1 MKKKDLMD
9 MQPREPSEEMI
20 RRAKK
25 DRCCERKF
33 LAEHYVNSYTQGWKK
48 EKYWDKKKEYGTRL
62 FLTARK
68 ERGILTIGVF
78 TRERLKAGNLEPFL
92 ITWIDLENEK
102 WLSLIEGERWSEA
115 GFDRITWS
123 CDKELTGGVDWRIA
137 EDVFEEKDLR
147 LVKKELKTKADDIGY
162 AIELWQRNVREEAT
176 IQRARRRADH
186 WERQMYK
193 IPKEPEDFDDWIQHE
208 ATRRSNFI
216 FYKTVGKKK
225 ECYCSHCEY
234 TWKTGDTIT
243 HNPGDPTAYMHKVE
257 HNAFCPN
264 CHTFLETKAWKKQE
278 RLRTEDRVTLMQR
291 TDEYAIFRGYKVEKQ
306 FWRENGVFGEDWK
319 CFTIVSED
327 IRVLANMFT
336 FRPVE
341 SYTIREDR
349 TLGKTMWAETKKET
363 SAGRQPLVAYR
374 GIPYTKNMAEVLDG
388 SYVRPAVLKLFM
400 SGSSEF
406 IQSSL
411 ITAARKRYVE
421 YIVRSGLM
429 NLAEQVIKYDVS
441 KDIVDPDAHSLK
453 DLLGLDGQQL
463 HSLKEVN
470 GNTYAIRALRY
481 AKEHGEKLPTE
492 TLRTITRHSID
503 VERINLKRTGMTV
516 QRMVNYMMRQA
527 RELNKSFHETVRLY
541 SDYLD
546 MAWKL
551 GADLKDEIICH
562 TSKLKEMHDRYA
574 REKNANI
581 DKYNAQSAD
590 KKFTKISEKYE
601 ENTEHFKYSKAGLT
615 ILVPTCASDIQF
627 EGKRQHHCVGA
638 SDRYLIRMNEGE
650 SFILFLRKE
659 EAKEEPYYTLE
670 VEYDGKI
677 RQSYGAYDRK
687 PDWNKVEPVLIGFTR
702 AIGKRTQR
710 ERQMA
715 AGQEV

>member
-62 FLTARK
+62 YLTARK

-102 WLSLIEGERWSEA
+102 WLSLIKGERWSEA
-115 GFDRITWS
+115 GFDRITWFY
-123 CDKELTGGVDWRIA
+123 DKELTGRVDWRIA
-137 EDVFEEKDLR
+137 EDVFEDKDLR

-186 WERQMYK
+186 WERQMSK
-193 IPKEPEDFDDWIQHE
+193 IPKEPEDFDEWIQHQ
-208 ATRRSNFI
+208 ATRKSNFI
-216 FYKTVGKKK
+216 FYRTKGKRR

-234 TWKTGDTIT
+234 TWTTDEKLF
-243 HNPGDPTAYMHKVE
+243 HNPGDPTAYSHKVD
-257 HNAFCPN
+257 NAAFCLN
-264 CHTFLETKAWKKQE
+264 CHTLLETKAWKKQE

-291 TDEYAIFRGYKVEKQ
+291 TDEYAVFRGYKVEKQ
-306 FWRENGVFGEDWK
+306 FWREDGIFGEDWK
-319 CFTIVSED
+319 CFITVRED
-327 IRVLANMFT
+327 IRVLANRLN
-336 FRPVE
+336 FRSIE

-349 TLGKTMWAETKKET
+349 TLGKTMWADTKEETT
-363 SAGRQPLVAYR
+363 AGRQPLMVYR
-374 GIPYTKNMAEVLDG
+374 GIPYTKNMEEILEG
-388 SYVRPAVLKLFM
+388 SYVRPSVLKLFM
-400 SGSSEF
+400 SGSSEY

-429 NLAEQVIKYDVS
+429 NLAEQVIRYDVC

-453 DLLGLDGQQL
+453 ELLGLDGQQL
-463 HSLKEVN
+463 HALKMVN

-481 AKEHGEKLPTE
+481 AKEHGEKLPVE
-492 TLRTITRHSID
+492 TLRTITRQNID
-503 VERINLKRTGMTV
+503 VEHMNLKRTGMTI
-516 QRMVNYMMRQA
+516 QRMVNYITRQSA
-527 RELNKSFHETVRLY
+527 ELNKTFFDTIRLY

-546 MAWKL
+546 MAWTL
-551 GADLKDEIICH
+551 GADLKDEIICR
-562 TSKLKEMHDRYA
+562 TSRLQEMHDRYA

-590 KKFTKISEKYE
+590 KRFTKISEKYE

-615 ILVPTCASDIQF
+615 IMVPTCASDIQF

-638 SDRYLIRMNEGE
+638 SDRYLSRMNEGE

-670 VEYDGKI
+670 VEYDGKV

-687 PDWNKVEPVLIGFTR
+687 PDWDKVEPVLIGFTR

-715 AGQEV
+715 AG